1 MLSSPEAYISQKKL
15 NLLALFLGALILSVI
30 IFESRLSA
38 KTTQE
43 KDHWSTTYYEI
54 LRKIKAP
61 QFPDIDF
68 NVKKY
73 GAVNDGKTDCKPAF
87 NKAIAACSKA
97 GGGRVVVPEGTYFHK
112 GPIHFKDN
120 VNLHVKAGARI
131 KFSTDP
137 NDFLPVV
144 RTRQEGT
151 EFYNYSPM
159 LYAYKK
165 KNIAITGSGT
175 IDACASKKN
184 WWTWREKGKKSK
196 NGEMSYKALLM
207 HENNTGVPLEK
218 RVYGSKREGLRPVM
232 LQFFECNNI
241 LLEGVTIRNSPM
253 WHLNPVLCSNITVRD
268 LTIEGS
274 GPNND
279 GCNPDSSQYVLIE
292 HCKFKT
298 GDDCIAIKS
307 GKNRDGWKT
316 KPSENIIIRSNFMKK
331 GHGGIVIGSE
341 MSGGVRWVFAHDNK
355 MDSKK
360 LKRGLRFKSNTDR
373 GGIIENIYIK
383 NTVIENL
390 KKRTGL
396 VIVINQ
402 NYGTPKIGKSPP
414 VFRKFRIE
422 NLTYENG
429 CEYGFFIDGL
439 DQLKVKDIMLKNIKI
454 NGVKEKLFIRNVEN
468 IVMDNV
474 YINGEKI
481 TVDIKKWENEAKKKK
496 KK

>member
-1 MLSSPEAYISQKKL
+1 MKRQKRL
-15 NLLALFLGALILSVI
+15 NIITLCLGALILSI
-30 IFESRLSA
+30 IIAGSKTSA

-43 KDHWSTTYYEI
+43 KDHWATTYYEI
-54 LRKIKAP
+54 LKKIKAP
-61 QFPDIDF
+61 EFPKKDF
-68 NVKKY
+68 NIKDY
-73 GAVNDGKTDCKPAF
+73 GALDDGKTDCKPAF
-87 NKAIAACSKA
+87 DKAISACTKA

-120 VNLHVKAGARI
+120 VNLHVKANATI
-131 KFSTDP
+131 NFSTEP
-137 NDFLPVV
+137 NDYMPVV

-196 NGEMSYKALLM
+196 DGKMSYKALII

-218 RVYGSKREGLRPVM
+218 RVYGAAREGLRPVM

-241 LLEGVTIRNSPM
+241 LLEGVTINNSPM
-253 WHLNPVLCSNITVRD
+253 WHLNPVLCSNITVRG
-268 LTIEGS
+268 LTIEGD

-307 GKNRDGWKT
+307 GKNSDGWKT
-316 KPSENIIIRSNFMKK
+316 KPSQYIIIRSNFMAD
-331 GHGGIVIGSE
+331 GHGGVVIGSE

-355 MDSKK
+355 MDSPD
-360 LKRGLRFKSNTDR
+360 LDRALRFKSNTDR
-373 GGIIENIYIK
+373 GGYIENFYAR
-383 NTVIENL
+383 N
-390 KKRTGL
+390 
-396 VIVINQ
+396 IVVGQTAREPIVFNME
-402 NYGTPKIGKSPP
+402 YSSPAVGKTPP

-422 NLTYENG
+422 NLTCKKGGN
-429 CEYGFFIDGL
+429 YGIHIKGL
-439 DQLKVKDIMLKNIKI
+439 EQSKVSDIVFKNLKIE
-454 NGVKEKLFIRNVEN
+454 GVKEKLFIKNVKN
-468 IVMDNV
+468 IVMEDV

-481 TVDIKKWENEAKKKK
+481 TVDIEKWDIEAKKKK